1 MKTQSRALKITVV
14 LTIGLISIIAFHAF
28 AKKPDTLSGAP
39 IKRQW
44 AQAKRLKNPDPAAF
58 KKLLDANEA
67 IYCVTVRK
75 DAADQGTQLDNGGR
89 WSAQHA
95 RDAESRAGEALACC
109 GADVSPNA
117 RFCPPWRAGRR
128 RSYLLCSRRRAS
140 P

>member
-75 DAADQGTQLDNGGR
+75 DAADQGTQLDNGGG
-89 WSAQHA
+89 S
-95 RDAESRAGEALACC
+95 SM
-109 GADVSPNA
+109 
-117 RFCPPWRAGRR
+117 GRTAVQSQTR
-128 RSYLLCSRRRAS
+128 RVIHV
-140 P
+140 

>member
-44 AQAKRLKNPDPAAF
+44 TQAKRLKNTDPAEF

-75 DAADQGTQLDNGGR
+75 DAADEGTQLENGG
-89 WSAQHA
+89 WWNLDSSAVG
-95 RDAESRAGEALACC
+95 DATRGVILV
-109 GADVSPNA
+109 G
-117 RFCPPWRAGRR
+117 GRVK
-128 RSYLLCSRRRAS
+128 
-140 P
+140 

>member
-1 MKTQSRALKITVV
+1 MKTQSRALKIIVV

-67 IYCVTVRK
+67 IYCLTVRK
-75 DAADQGTQLDNGGR
+75 DAADQGTQLDNGGCATM
-89 WSAQHA
+89 SSSSVD
-95 RDAESRAGEALACC
+95 DATREVILVSGGINVTQTAGFTTPEQ
-109 GADVSPNA
+109 ADA
-117 RFCPPWRAGRR
+117 IDAAFQ
-128 RSYLLCSRRRAS
+128 
-140 P
+140 

>member
-1 MKTQSRALKITVV
+1 MKTQSRALKIIVV

-58 KKLLDANEA
+58 KKVLDANEA

-75 DAADQGTQLDNGGR
+75 DAADQGTQLDNGGCSNMSS
-89 WSAQHA
+89 SAGDDGTGEDNHGGGGMNVT
-95 RDAESRAGEALACC
+95 ESG
-109 GADVSPNA
+109 
-117 RFCPPWRAGRR
+117 
-128 RSYLLCSRRRAS
+128 
-140 P
+140 